1 MGSILLSFPAG
12 YAVFYIYFG
21 VKKMMLLNF
30 VALFLIM
37 GIGADDAF
45 VLFDTYK
52 QAEAVLGP
60 KSSKI
65 KRMTWAYKEA
75 GSAMLV
81 TTVTTAGS
89 FYANCFS
96 TVRVVKEF
104 GLFMGTVVVWNY
116 INVMVIFPSAIL
128 VWESCCWCFKWK
140 VIGRCFKKCCCHKA
154 VAKSSPMKAL
164 QNSSKWKSVRKSV
177 TQYQGVRVLTRLN
190 LKHGHEIDVS
200 KLSAPEKCC
209 HSC

>member
-1 MGSILLSFPAG
+1 
-12 YAVFYIYFG
+12 
-21 VKKMMLLNF
+21 
-30 VALFLIM
+30 
-37 GIGADDAF
+37 
-45 VLFDTYK
+45 
-52 QAEAVLGP
+52 
-60 KSSKI
+60 
-65 KRMTWAYKEA
+65 
-75 GSAMLV
+75 MLV

-140 VIGRCFKKCCCHKA
+140 VLGRCFKKCCCHEA
-154 VAKSSPMKAL
+154 VAKSSTVKAL
-164 QNSSKWKSVRKSV
+164 ENSSKWKSVRKSV

-190 LKHGHEIDVS
+190 LKHGHEIDAS

-209 HSC
+209 HGCYTTWLNKCRWFIAVFSARTDYHHTIWKKAPPEASS